1 MRTQLLNYLACPN
14 CETETPFD
22 VQANASQ
29 DDGDIVSGTL
39 TCQSCQC
46 VYQIRDGIPRFVSL
60 DQDYCSN
67 FGFQWKRWRTLQ
79 IDRLSGHSLSTDR
92 FFADSEWPPS
102 SLEGKVVLDAGCGAG
117 RFADV
122 AAAHGATVIA
132 VDLSDAIDACQETT
146 SVHGGRV
153 HCLQASLLNLPLRP
167 MILDAVYCMG
177 VIQHTPDPGAVVRSL
192 PSHLK
197 PGGQLAYNFYEEGIW
212 RCLQIIKYALRLIT
226 PHLSVSKNLA
236 LSQFLV
242 GLFFPLTRRLARVPK
257 VRIINHFIPIASVH
271 NAQLSTDD
279 QRAWTLL
286 DTLDWYGARYEK
298 RQHHEDVATQLRDLG
313 MSAVR
318 SRPGLAWATKPE
330 K

>member
-1 MRTQLLNYLACPN
+1 MRTQLLDYLACPN
-14 CETETPFD
+14 CEMETPFD

-132 VDLSDAIDACQETT
+132 VDLSDAIDACPAARRGVGDARQARSCTT
-146 SVHGGRV
+146 S
-153 HCLQASLLNLPLRP
+153 
-167 MILDAVYCMG
+167 
-177 VIQHTPDPGAVVRSL
+177 
-192 PSHLK
+192 
-197 PGGQLAYNFYEEGIW
+197 
-212 RCLQIIKYALRLIT
+212 RCGPCPTSSPRCCRA
-226 PHLSVSKNLA
+226 
-236 LSQFLV
+236 
-242 GLFFPLTRRLARVPK
+242 AR
-257 VRIINHFIPIASVH
+257 
-271 NAQLSTDD
+271 
-279 QRAWTLL
+279 
-286 DTLDWYGARYEK
+286 G
-298 RQHHEDVATQLRDLG
+298 
-313 MSAVR
+313 
-318 SRPGLAWATKPE
+318 
-330 K
+330 